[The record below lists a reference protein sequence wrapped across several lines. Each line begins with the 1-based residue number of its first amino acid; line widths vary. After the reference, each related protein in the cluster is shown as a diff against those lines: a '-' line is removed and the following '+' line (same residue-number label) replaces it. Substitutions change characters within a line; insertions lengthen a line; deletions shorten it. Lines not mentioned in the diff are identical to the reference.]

1 MEIIKIV
8 NPRYLESGA
17 IDCEIQFAG
26 MSELLPFTAMKDD
39 DAPIGQEIWTQLL
52 DGKWGTIKPCTVT
65 DIDLEHARKDKKA
78 QIEIWRAEQEA
89 REFTVKWN
97 KKTWQ
102 AGQATLARLQPIVL
116 AIATNNAKSVIVWG
130 DVKNNQVKL
139 TYEQLH
145 ELATIIAQEQM
156 QYNGKIYNR
165 QRELK
170 DRVDKLTS
178 IQEIRDLRID
188 WE

>member
-1 MEIIKIV
+1 MEIVKIV
-8 NPRYLESGA
+8 NPCYLESGA

-26 MSELLPFTAMKDD
+26 MSELLPFTAMRDD
-39 DAPIGQEIWTQLL
+39 DDPKGREIWTQLL
-52 DGKWGTIKPCTVT
+52 DGKWGTIKPYTVT
-65 DIDLEHARKDKKA
+65 DVDIERARKDKKD
-78 QIEIWRAEQEA
+78 QIEMWRTEQEA
-89 REFTVKWN
+89 QEFTVEWN

-116 AIATNNAKSVIVWG
+116 GCDAKNAKNVIVWG
-130 DVKNNQVKL
+130 DAKNSQVKL
-139 TYEQLH
+139 TYEQLR
-145 ELATIIAQEQM
+145 ELATTIAYEQI
-156 QYNGKIYNR
+156 QYNDKIYSR

-170 DRVDKLTS
+170 DRVDKLTN